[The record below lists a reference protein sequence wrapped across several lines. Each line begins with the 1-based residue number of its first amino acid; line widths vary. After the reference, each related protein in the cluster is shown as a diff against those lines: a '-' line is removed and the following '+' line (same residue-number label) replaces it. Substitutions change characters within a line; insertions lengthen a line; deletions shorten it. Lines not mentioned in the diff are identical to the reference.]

1 MVERLN
7 ITYSRKF
14 IHSLDSQLNILFREG
29 ILNRIDRA
37 EEMVEEIYAFVEENI
52 NNSIQTPEKL
62 SSSGKRYLRYMVDE
76 YWTWFLFF
84 DQESDKVVMTHL
96 LNNQSPEYSTL

>member
-7 ITYSRKF
+7 IAYSRKF

-37 EEMVEEIYAFVEENI
+37 EELATEVYDFIEN
-52 NNSIQTPEKL
+52 NVDKSIDTPEKL
-62 SSSGKRYLRYMVDE
+62 VSSGKKYLRYMIDDKI
-76 YWTWFLFF
+76 TWFLFF
-84 DQESDKVVMTHL
+84 DQEGDKAVMTHL
-96 LNNQSPEYSTL
+96 LNNQSPEYVGL